1 MRVRIAAVLVA
12 FAVVMAVP
20 AVARATFSTTFR
32 QALIAR
38 INHYRRVH
46 GRRALGM
53 NAYLQRS
60 ACAHSTDMARH
71 RMLSHSSSSGASW
84 ERRIRYWGYRGTYIG
99 ENLVVGSY
107 TPLGVMRA
115 WRASSVHRANLLGTH
130 FNAAGIGVVR
140 GMWGGRAVVYVT
152 TDFGGS

>member
-1 MRVRIAAVLVA
+1 MRFRIAAVLVA
-12 FAVVMAVP
+12 FAVALAIP
-20 AVARATFSTTFR
+20 AVSKATFSSTFR

-46 GRRALGM
+46 GRRALGL
-53 NAYLQRS
+53 NLYLERS

-71 RMLSHSSSSGASW
+71 QMLSHYGSTGATW
-84 ERRIRYWGYRGTYIG
+84 ERRIRYWHYRGTYIG
-99 ENLVVGSY
+99 ENLVVGGY

-115 WRASSVHRANLLGTH
+115 WRASYVHRANLLNGH

-140 GMWGGRAVVYVT
+140 GTWRGRAAVYVT
-152 TDFGGS
+152 ADFGGS